1 MYRNL
6 FSGSDCLMEAA
17 KSMYAIDSYEVRRKY
32 WLRMNWGICANIFH
46 LKIMILE
53 IIKINS
59 FELTINAVS
68 SYCPTRQIDR
78 HTRKKERKTKKRYKN
93 Q

>member
-1 MYRNL
+1 
-6 FSGSDCLMEAA
+6 
-17 KSMYAIDSYEVRRKY
+17 
-32 WLRMNWGICANIFH
+32 
-46 LKIMILE
+46 MILE